1 MIAENG
7 TILAR
12 SKRFN
17 NECVY
22 IELDLERLVGERKK
36 SNTYNIV
43 GSEKYVCVK
52 LDMNIGDTKI
62 TRYVDNSRS
71 FRQTTKN
78 VKNAVKKSFQ
88 FSRWD

>member
-22 IELDLERLVGERKK
+22 TELDLERLVGERKK

-43 GSEKYVCVK
+43 GSEKYVSVTLK
-52 LDMNIGDTKI
+52 
-62 TRYVDNSRS
+62 
-71 FRQTTKN
+71 
-78 VKNAVKKSFQ
+78 
-88 FSRWD
+88 